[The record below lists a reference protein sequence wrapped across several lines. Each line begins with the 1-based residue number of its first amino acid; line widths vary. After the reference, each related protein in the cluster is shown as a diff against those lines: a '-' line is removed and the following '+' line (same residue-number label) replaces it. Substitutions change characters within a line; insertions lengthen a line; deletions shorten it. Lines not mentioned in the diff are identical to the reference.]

1 MRNRSEKSVFKS
13 RYKLKTAFSSNILYI
28 GPSVCTCIFKA
39 KHVVNLTK
47 VSATTFYRQL
57 ITWANID
64 VNSDLNPNSH
74 SDEIMK
80 DTF

>member
-28 GPSVCTCIFKA
+28 GTSVCTCIFKA
-39 KHVVNLTK
+39 KHVVHLTK
-47 VSATTFYRQL
+47 VSVTTFYRQL
-57 ITWANID
+57 IID

-80 DTF
+80 DIF

>member
-1 MRNRSEKSVFKS
+1 MYMYLQGETCSIPYKGISV
-13 RYKLKTAFSSNILYI
+13 
-28 GPSVCTCIFKA
+28 
-39 KHVVNLTK
+39 
-47 VSATTFYRQL
+47 TTFYRQL

-80 DTF
+80 DIF